1 MKRYLLMLAL
11 ILVFAVSCMPKEAAL
26 PNKNLKYEKGE
37 ITYKGKVYKGVV
49 TYKGQP
55 YTGKI
60 TTSAKEKLT
69 SGWSGFINLKDGHL
83 DGMTEVKNASG
94 EYTKFNVIN
103 SKFEGEYAAKMNK
116 KGNVTIF
123 FKDGR
128 PESIKIVKKTL
139 TTAIKQDF
147 TIDADGKINGEMTSY
162 GNTIIFKDGTAEVNG
177 MTMKL
182 YLNDENKFITEIY
195 QEGKLIQKD
204 EPKTSL
210 VPELLEK
217 LIFPTMINGE
227 KMDMSLVI

>member
-11 ILVFAVSCMPKEAAL
+11 ILGLVMSCMPKEVSL

-60 TTSAKEKLT
+60 ATSTKEKLT
-69 SGWSGFINLKDGHL
+69 SGWSGFINMKDGHL
-83 DGMTEVKNASG
+83 EGMTEVKNTSG
-94 EYTKFNVIN
+94 EYTKFNVVN
-103 SKFEGEYAAKMNK
+103 YKFDGEYTAKINK
-116 KGNVTIF
+116 KGSVTIF
-123 FKDGR
+123 FKNGR
-128 PESIKIVKKTL
+128 PESTKIEMKTL
-139 TTAIKQDF
+139 TTAVKQNL
-147 TIDADGKINGEMTSY
+147 TMGTDGKVSGEMTAY
-162 GNTIIFKDGTAEVNG
+162 GNTIIFKDGVAEVNG

-182 YLNDENKFITEIY
+182 YLNDENKVVTEIY
-195 QEGKLIQKD
+195 QGDKLVQKD
-204 EPKTSL
+204 VPKSSL

>member
-1 MKRYLLMLAL
+1 MKRYLLMMTL
-11 ILVFAVSCMPKEAAL
+11 ILGLVISCMPKEVAL

-37 ITYKGKVYKGVV
+37 ITHRGKVYKGVV

-60 TTSAKEKLT
+60 ATSAKEKLT

-83 DGMTEVKNASG
+83 DGMTEVKNTKG

-103 SKFEGEYAAKMNK
+103 SKFDGEYAAKMNK
-116 KGNVTIF
+116 TGNVTIF

-128 PESIKIVKKTL
+128 PESTKIEMKTL

-147 TIDADGKINGEMTSY
+147 TIDADGKINGEMTAY
-162 GNTIIFKDGTAEVNG
+162 GSTIIFKDGAAEVNG

-182 YLNDENKFITEIY
+182 YLNDKNKIITEIY
-195 QEGKLIQKD
+195 QGDKLIQKD
-204 EPKTSL
+204 EPKNSL